1 MRGGIVI
8 VRPPEVTI
16 LLGEEDIGGFLV
28 VEEGAF
34 FTGMALGT
42 VSTFPSDFFKLS
54 VVPPFILTTSVSELK
69 LSISSLPS
77 SKGSP
82 FLNHTPLFL
91 ALSKI
96 EKYHSPLNLKKPL
109 SSTFVFW
116 GFGGGG
122 GGVGLCTTGGLGF
135 CEPGLIKGFCP
146 LRKDSVTYKY
156 EKSIKKILR

>member
-1 MRGGIVI
+1 MIKSFEKLDNMAEKSLLFWHRQWIAGGIVI

-96 EKYHSPLNLKKPL
+96 EKYHSL
-109 SSTFVFW
+109 
-116 GFGGGG
+116 
-122 GGVGLCTTGGLGF
+122 
-135 CEPGLIKGFCP
+135 
-146 LRKDSVTYKY
+146 
-156 EKSIKKILR
+156 